1 MTVFALL
8 LALIV
13 FGLIATAVFSIWG
26 IPFVVL
32 FAVILTAYLV
42 AARRKDAS
50 VGRLE
55 HVKPKEPTGI
65 PRKGHGDTQSSNER
79 VGQS

>member
-1 MTVFALL
+1 MLVFGLL
-8 LALIV
+8 LALV
-13 FGLIATAVFSIWG
+13 VLALIAAAVFSIWG

-32 FAVILTAYLV
+32 FLVILAAYV
-42 AARRKDAS
+42 ISARGKDSS

-65 PRKGHGDTQSSNER
+65 PRKGHGDTQTSNER

>member
-1 MTVFALL
+1 MVVFAILI
-8 LALIV
+8 ALV
-13 FGLIATAVFSIWG
+13 VLGLIATAVFSIWG

-32 FAVILTAYLV
+32 AAAILGGYLI
-42 AARRKDAS
+42 AARRKDPS

-65 PRKGHGDTQSSNER
+65 PRKGHGDAQTSNER

>member
-1 MTVFALL
+1 MVVFALL
-8 LALIV
+8 IALIV
-13 FGLIATAVFSIWG
+13 LGLIATAVFSIWG

-32 FAVILTAYLV
+32 FLAVLGAYIV
-42 AARRKDAS
+42 SARRKDPS

-55 HVKPKEPTGI
+55 HVKPKEPTGV
-65 PRKGHGDTQSSNER
+65 PRKASGDAQTSNER